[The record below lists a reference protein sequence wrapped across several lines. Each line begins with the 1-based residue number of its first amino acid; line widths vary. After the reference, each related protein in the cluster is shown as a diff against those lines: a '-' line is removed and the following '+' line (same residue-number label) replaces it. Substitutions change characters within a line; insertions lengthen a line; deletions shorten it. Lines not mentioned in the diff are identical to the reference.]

1 MIFLKRFLEYL
12 FIIEGILFGVIGVL
26 FFINPF
32 STLANFINICGVL
45 IILVG
50 IFSIIRAFGSI
61 NNVFLIAN
69 GTISILFGLLLCFSP
84 IETIDTLALFFGE
97 WAIIRG
103 VYLFIMAIKYR
114 NLGFNFHT
122 VYIILLFILGLLIL
136 INPSVTVL
144 ATPYI
149 IGTFFIISAVCEIY
163 LGFKI

>member
-1 MIFLKRFLEYL
+1 MKKLLEYL
-12 FIIEGILFGVIGVL
+12 FIIEGILFGIIGVL

-32 STLANFINICGVL
+32 STFSSFINICGVL
-45 IILVG
+45 IIVAG
-50 IFSIIRAFGSI
+50 IFAIIRSFTSM
-61 NNVFLIAN
+61 NNVFLIVN

-84 IETIDTLALFFGE
+84 AETIDTIALLFGL
-97 WAIIRG
+97 WALIRG
-103 VYLFIMAIKYR
+103 IDLFIMAIKYK

-136 INPSVTVL
+136 FNPFIAIL

-149 IGTFFIISAVCEIY
+149 IGIFFIVTAICEIY

>member
-1 MIFLKRFLEYL
+1 MKKLLEYL
-12 FIIEGILFGVIGVL
+12 FIIEGILFGIIGVL

-32 STLANFINICGVL
+32 STFSSFINICGVL
-45 IILVG
+45 IIVAG
-50 IFSIIRAFGSI
+50 IFAIIRSFTSM
-61 NNVFLIAN
+61 NNVFLIVN

-84 IETIDTLALFFGE
+84 AETIDTIALLFGL
-97 WAIIRG
+97 WALIRG
-103 VYLFIMAIKYR
+103 IYLFIMTIKYK

-136 INPSVTVL
+136 FNPFIAIL

-149 IGTFFIISAVCEIY
+149 IGIFFIVTAICEIY

>member
-1 MIFLKRFLEYL
+1 MLSMILIICLVDLKRRMRL
-12 FIIEGILFGVIGVL
+12 
-26 FFINPF
+26 
-32 STLANFINICGVL
+32 L
-45 IILVG
+45 IAV
-50 IFSIIRAFGSI
+50 
-61 NNVFLIAN
+61 NLIAN

-84 IETIDTLALFFGE
+84 IETIDTLALFFGV

>member
-1 MIFLKRFLEYL
+1 MKKLLEYL
-12 FIIEGILFGVIGVL
+12 FIIEGILFGIIGVL

-32 STLANFINICGVL
+32 STFSSFINICGVL
-45 IILVG
+45 IIVAG
-50 IFSIIRAFGSI
+50 IFAIIRSFTSM
-61 NNVFLIAN
+61 NNVFLIVN

-84 IETIDTLALFFGE
+84 AETIDTIALLFGL
-97 WAIIRG
+97 WALIRG
-103 VYLFIMAIKYR
+103 IYLFIMAIKYK

-136 INPSVTVL
+136 FNPFIAIL

-149 IGTFFIISAVCEIY
+149 IGIFFIVTAICEIY

>member
-1 MIFLKRFLEYL
+1 MIFLKKFLEYL

-32 STLANFINICGVL
+32 RTLANFINICGVL
-45 IILVG
+45 IILAG
-50 IFSIIRAFGSI
+50 IFSIIRAFAFT

-84 IETIDTLALFFGE
+84 VATIDTLALFFGV

-103 VYLFIMAIKYR
+103 IYLFIMAIKHK
-114 NLGFNFHT
+114 NLNFNFHT
-122 VYIILLFILGLLIL
+122 IYIILLFLLGLLIL
-136 INPSVTVL
+136 FNPLVTIL

>member
-1 MIFLKRFLEYL
+1 
-12 FIIEGILFGVIGVL
+12 
-26 FFINPF
+26 
-32 STLANFINICGVL
+32 
-45 IILVG
+45 
-50 IFSIIRAFGSI
+50 
-61 NNVFLIAN
+61 
-69 GTISILFGLLLCFSP
+69 
-84 IETIDTLALFFGE
+84 
-97 WAIIRG
+97 
-103 VYLFIMAIKYR
+103 MAIKYR

>member
-1 MIFLKRFLEYL
+1 MKKLLEYL
-12 FIIEGILFGVIGVL
+12 FIIEGILFGIIGVL

-32 STLANFINICGVL
+32 STFSSFIRS
-45 IILVG
+45 
-50 IFSIIRAFGSI
+50 FTSM
-61 NNVFLIAN
+61 NNVFLIVN

-84 IETIDTLALFFGE
+84 AETIDTIALFFGL
-97 WAIIRG
+97 WALIRG
-103 VYLFIMAIKYR
+103 IYLFIMAIKYK

-136 INPSVTVL
+136 FNPFIAIL

-149 IGTFFIISAVCEIY
+149 IGIFFIVTAICEIY